1 MEVTTTASSWNEVRA
16 DVLAVLLEEGDP
28 LAALADVDRALGGWI
43 ADAVRPADYM
53 ARRDRTLLL
62 FTHGKA
68 ATGRMLLVGMGAP
81 TEGHERADGVRR
93 AAALAA
99 REARTLRARRLAV
112 WCPGIDPRD
121 SAAAIVEGAHLG
133 AYRYEAYKKSDEPRI
148 EHLQILAPRNRQT
161 QGALQRARVMAE
173 ATCFARDL
181 VNGPPN
187 EVTPTSLAQT
197 ARSIARQ
204 TGLRLTVYGPEQLRR
219 MGAGGILAV
228 GQGSRQPQQMI
239 VLEYRPHRT
248 QKTYA
253 LVGKGVTFDAGG
265 LDIKT
270 HEGMETMKSDMAG
283 AAAVLAAMRAL
294 PTLDVRHRV
303 YGVVGAVENM
313 LGGAAFKP
321 GDIVRAMNGKTIE
334 INNTDAE
341 GRVVL
346 ADCFSYVVRHNP
358 DAIVDLATLTGAA
371 MVALG
376 HHAAAVIG
384 NDRALVGDLIRAGQA
399 AGERIW
405 ELPLYEEF
413 AEAMRS
419 DVADLKNS
427 GGRYGGAQKGAAFLR
442 EFTGGRPWAHLD
454 IAGPAFLDKSEGQAP
469 HLPRGATGF
478 GVRTLL
484 RWLLSA

>member
-1 MEVTTTASSWNEVRA
+1 
-16 DVLAVLLEEGDP
+16 
-28 LAALADVDRALGGWI
+28 
-43 ADAVRPADYM
+43 
-53 ARRDRTLLL
+53 
-62 FTHGKA
+62 
-68 ATGRMLLVGMGAP
+68 
-81 TEGHERADGVRR
+81 
-93 AAALAA
+93 
-99 REARTLRARRLAV
+99 
-112 WCPGIDPRD
+112 
-121 SAAAIVEGAHLG
+121 
-133 AYRYEAYKKSDEPRI
+133 
-148 EHLQILAPRNRQT
+148 
-161 QGALQRARVMAE
+161 
-173 ATCFARDL
+173 L

-187 EVTPTSLAQT
+187 EVNPTFLAET
-197 ARSIARQ
+197 ARSIARE
-204 TGLRLTVYGPEQLRR
+204 TGLRLTVYGPAQLER
-219 MGAGGILAV
+219 MGAGAILAV

-239 VLEYRPHRT
+239 VLEYRPSRA

-265 LDIKT
+265 LNIKT

-294 PTLDVRHRV
+294 PRLDVRHRV

-313 LGGAAFKP
+313 LGEAAFRP

-334 INNTDAE
+334 ITNTDAE

-346 ADCFSYVVRHNP
+346 ADCLSYVVRNKP

-376 HHAAAVIG
+376 FHAAAVIG
-384 NDRALVGDLIRAGQA
+384 SDRTLVDDVIRAGRT

-413 AEAMRS
+413 ADTMRS

-427 GGRYGGAQKGAAFLR
+427 AGRYGGAQKAAAFLR
-442 EFTGGRPWAHLD
+442 EFTDGRPWAHLD

-469 HLPRGATGF
+469 HLPKGATGF
-478 GVRTLL
+478 GVRTVL
-484 RWLLSA
+484 RWLVSA